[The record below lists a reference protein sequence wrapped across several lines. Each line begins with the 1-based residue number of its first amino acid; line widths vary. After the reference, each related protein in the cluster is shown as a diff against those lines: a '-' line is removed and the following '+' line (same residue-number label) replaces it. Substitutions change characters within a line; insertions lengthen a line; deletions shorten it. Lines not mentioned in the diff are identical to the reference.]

1 MTKFVIPFLLGLA
14 AFSSI
19 SCTAPAPATKFVEAA
34 PKMARDKSTTFQRS
48 WMKPG
53 VSFQRYDK
61 VYLTPSNIDYAK
73 VKGTT
78 LHSRRLV
85 NGGYQK
91 DILKEGAVLRNE
103 FAKAFRRSKNR
114 NWTVLKTPT
123 RDRRA
128 LKVETALVETA
139 PSRVEL
145 EAAGYVVPGVSLL
158 NSVSVATEV
167 KISDARSGELLAVF
181 ADRQKSPFSPIDLSK
196 LTYYKASR
204 NIMRDWGRQ
213 TVKWIERKGPEEQ
226 IYESLPFL
234 PVAF

>member
-103 FAKAFRRSKNR
+103 FAKAF
-114 NWTVLKTPT
+114 
-123 RDRRA
+123 DRRA